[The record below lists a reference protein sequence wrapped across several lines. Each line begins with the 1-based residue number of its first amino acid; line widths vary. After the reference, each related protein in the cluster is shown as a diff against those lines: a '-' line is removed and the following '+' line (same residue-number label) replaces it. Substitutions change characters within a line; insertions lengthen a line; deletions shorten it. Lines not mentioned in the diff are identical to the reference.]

1 MAISLKDILD
11 ERVIALDID
20 VKNKDEAIDYL
31 SRLLFDSGYITDIES
46 YKEDIYFRESQGQ
59 TGIGNYIAIPH
70 GQSESVVKN
79 GIAIGKLKH
88 EIEWESLDGKGVKV
102 VCLFSVSN
110 NPESGRDHLMM
121 LAQLAGKLGNDDKVE
136 LLLKAKT
143 KEDIISV
150 FT

>member
-1 MAISLKDILD
+1 MTISLNDILD
-11 ERVIALDID
+11 KRVIDVAID
-20 VKNKDEAIDYL
+20 ARNKVEAIDYL
-31 SRLLFDSGYITDIES
+31 SKLLFDAGYITDIDS
-46 YKEDIYFRESQGQ
+46 YKEDIYLRESQGQ

-88 EIEWESLDGKGVKV
+88 EIDWETLDGNGVKV

-121 LAQLAGKLGNDDKVE
+121 LAQLAGKLGNDDNVA
-136 LLLKAKT
+136 LLLEAET
-143 KEDIISV
+143 KDDIISV

>member
-1 MAISLKDILD
+1 MSLNDILD
-11 ERVIALDID
+11 KRVIDVAID
-20 VKNKDEAIDYL
+20 ARNKVEAIDYL
-31 SRLLFDSGYITDIES
+31 SKLLFDAGYITDIDS
-46 YKEDIYFRESQGQ
+46 YKEDIYLRESQGQ

-88 EIEWESLDGKGVKV
+88 EIDWETLDGNGVKV

-121 LAQLAGKLGNDDKVE
+121 LAQLAGKLGNDDNVA
-136 LLLKAKT
+136 LLLEAET
-143 KEDIISV
+143 KDDIISV